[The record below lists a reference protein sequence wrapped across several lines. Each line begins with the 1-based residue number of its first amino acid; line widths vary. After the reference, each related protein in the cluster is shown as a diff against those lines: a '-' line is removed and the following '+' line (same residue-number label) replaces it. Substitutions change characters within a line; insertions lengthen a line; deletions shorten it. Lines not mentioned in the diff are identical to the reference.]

1 MKRAVTGVIAMGVLI
16 LAQLVP
22 YGRSHPNPP
31 IQQEPPWNLA
41 ETRVLSQ
48 RACFDCHS
56 NETKWPWYSNVA
68 PVSWLIQRDVDEGR
82 LNLSEWNRPQK
93 EGNEAA
99 RTVEKGEMP
108 PRSYVVVHPEARLE
122 LSQRDVLIRGLQATV
137 AAANRRSASI
147 NVGRQ
152 RMKHLARDAQFQKHG
167 LHIREYVAD
176 LREPR
181 KRRFEGG
188 IC

>member
-1 MKRAVTGVIAMGVLI
+1 MKRAVTGVVIAMGVLI

-22 YGRSHPNPP
+22 YGRNHTNPP

-41 ETRVLSQ
+41 GTRVLTE

-68 PVSWLIQRDVDEGR
+68 PVSWLVQRDVDEGR
-82 LNLSEWNRPQK
+82 RALNLSEWNRPQM

-108 PRSYVVVHPEARLE
+108 PRSYVAVHPEARLE
-122 LSQRDVLIRGLQATV
+122 PSQRDVLIRGLQATV
-137 AAANRRSASI
+137 GGANRRSAAI

-152 RMKHLARDAQFQKHG
+152 RMGEER
-167 LHIREYVAD
+167 
-176 LREPR
+176 
-181 KRRFEGG
+181 
-188 IC
+188 